1 MLIVRKD
8 CEVSQAITKM
18 NFCKLKFQIIFLRN
32 ASRIPDMKYSR
43 NIPSRQEIGRQET
56 FCPEN
61 NFFEILMILFE
72 TFYLGKVIDCT
83 KIQRLDIFYLELF
96 T

>member
-1 MLIVRKD
+1 
-8 CEVSQAITKM
+8 
-18 NFCKLKFQIIFLRN
+18 
-32 ASRIPDMKYSR
+32 
-43 NIPSRQEIGRQET
+43 
-56 FCPEN
+56 
-61 NFFEILMILFE
+61 MILFE

>member
-1 MLIVRKD
+1 MHH
-8 CEVSQAITKM
+8 E
-18 NFCKLKFQIIFLRN
+18 FLTW
-32 ASRIPDMKYSR
+32 
-43 NIPSRQEIGRQET
+43 NILELYLQDNETGRTRCT

-61 NFFEILMILFE
+61 IFFEILMILFE

>member
-1 MLIVRKD
+1 MDHEFLTWNILEIYLQDNEIVRTR
-8 CEVSQAITKM
+8 C
-18 NFCKLKFQIIFLRN
+18 
-32 ASRIPDMKYSR
+32 
-43 NIPSRQEIGRQET
+43 T